1 MNQKRP
7 ENRDNGAPPTAAGR
21 QLADAA
27 EFAMGTEPCPPAQI
41 PESCGHLLA
50 ALGHELRTP
59 LAGVLGML
67 ELALDGELPPEQ
79 RRCLELANSSAQAL
93 LRLVQDM
100 HDYGRQESGRL
111 ITEGQTFEVRAW
123 VDALHRKLPQP
134 MGRPAV
140 ALHIDLDPSL
150 PEMLQADAERIGN
163 ILLNLMEA
171 QLKSRRPEQLFLR
184 LELLHSQQNY
194 LLATLSEKPE
204 QLDDRAKSALLA
216 ACGNAIL
223 PPLGQAGT
231 LELKLALS
239 RHLAAALGGAI
250 GEHPSPSGA
259 GFYSVLL
266 PCTTAGQKLHPEAG
280 PAARK
285 KVAGTPSAAFRILL
299 VEDDD
304 AIRKLLE
311 LLIQHRGMQVT
322 SVTDG
327 EQALAQLQ
335 HRHYD
340 LVLMDLR
347 MPRLDGLTATRLIRE
362 REQANGAG
370 RLPIIGIT
378 AHGGPEDLDLCLQAG
393 MDERLSKPI
402 RSEDLYAAIE
412 RLLSWP
418 ETPDWV

>member
-7 ENRDNGAPPTAAGR
+7 ENRNNGVSPEAASR
-21 QLADAA
+21 QPADAA
-27 EFAMGTEPCPPAQI
+27 EFDGKTESCTPDNKPD
-41 PESCGHLLA
+41 SCGHLLA

-67 ELALDGELPPEQ
+67 ELALDGELAPEQ
-79 RRCLELANSSAQAL
+79 RRCLELANGSAQAL

-111 ITEGQTFEVRAW
+111 ITEAQTFEVRPWAEG
-123 VDALHRKLPQP
+123 LRRKLPQP

-140 ALHIDLDPSL
+140 PLHIDLDPSL
-150 PEMLQADAERIGN
+150 PEMVQADGERIGN
-163 ILLNLMEA
+163 ILLNLVEA
-171 QLKSRRPEQLFLR
+171 QHKTRRPTQLFLC

-204 QLDDRAKSALLA
+204 QLDDRAKAALLA
-216 ACGNAIL
+216 ACGSGTL
-223 PPLGQAGT
+223 PPLSQVGT

-239 RHLAAALGGAI
+239 RHLAAALGGTV
-250 GEHPSPSGA
+250 GEHCSPSEA
-259 GFYSVLL
+259 GFYSVVL
-266 PCTTAGQKLHPEAG
+266 PCITAGQKLHPEAG
-280 PAARK
+280 PASRK

-322 SVTDG
+322 SVADG

-335 HRHYD
+335 HRRYD
-340 LVLMDLR
+340 LVVMDLR

-362 REQANGAG
+362 QEQANDSV

-378 AHGGPEDLDLCLQAG
+378 AHGGPEDRDLCLQAG

-412 RLLSWP
+412 RLLAWP
-418 ETPDWV
+418 ETPDWA